1 MGDDGGAGGPGS
13 LDVDGY
19 VADPAAE
26 LARLAGEH
34 WYATGFDLSGR
45 PMPMVLAYDHV
56 RTTLRDRRLS
66 SRSFTDDMRASGI
79 SETTAHQLTPLFR
92 RHGDEHK
99 HHRALLAAAF
109 TPRSVERLRPVAAA
123 TAGRLAHE
131 LAVASDEAGG
141 GWTDL
146 VPAFAAP
153 LPPEVFA
160 VLFGLPVS
168 DRDRLGRWASAVAKA
183 FILANGPDDVAEIE
197 AAAAELRDYGR
208 DLIADRR
215 ARPADDLVTGL
226 LAAEID
232 GQRLDD
238 DEIVATISGF
248 IFAGAETTR
257 NQLMELVVA
266 FARRPD
272 AWRRVQADAD
282 LVPGAVE
289 EVLRHRGI
297 VPGLTR
303 VAVEPFEDAELEVE
317 RDGRLLVSFAAANHD
332 AAHFEDPGSFVID
345 RANASEHLS
354 FGWGPHFCLGAGLA
368 RVELQ
373 ESLLA
378 LTARFAPP
386 EIDPARLAMDHGWAD
401 SLPVR
406 WSSRST

>member
-1 MGDDGGAGGPGS
+1 MHDDGGTVGPAA

-19 VADPAAE
+19 LADPGGE
-26 LARLAGEH
+26 MRRLAEAH
-34 WYATGFDLSGR
+34 WYAEGYDLTGK
-45 PMPMVLAYDHV
+45 PMPMVLSYEHV

-66 SRSFTDDMRASGI
+66 ARSFTDDMLASGI
-79 SETTAHQLTPLFR
+79 SLETAHQLTPLFR
-92 RHGDEHK
+92 RDGDEHK
-99 HHRALLAAAF
+99 RHRALLAAAF

-123 TAGRLAHE
+123 TAARLADE
-131 LAVASDEAGG
+131 LVAATAASDDGR
-141 GWTDL
+141 TDF

-183 FILANGPDDVAEIE
+183 FNLFSGADEIDEIE
-197 AAAAELRDYGR
+197 VAAAELRDYSR
-208 DLIADRR
+208 ELIAARR
-215 ARPADDLVTGL
+215 AEPADDLVTGL

-232 GQRLDD
+232 GERLDD
-238 DEIVATISGF
+238 DEVVATISGF

-257 NQLMELVVA
+257 NQLMELVLA
-266 FARRPD
+266 FAEHPD
-272 AWRRVQADAD
+272 AWRRVQADDD

-303 VAVEPFEDAELEVE
+303 VAVEHVDEDGLEVE
-317 RDGRLLVSFAAANHD
+317 PDGRLMVAFVTANHD
-332 AAHFEDPGSFVID
+332 PGHFEDPETFDID
-345 RANASEHLS
+345 RGNSAEHLS

-373 ESLLA
+373 ESLRA
-378 LTARFAPP
+378 LTARFEPP
-386 EIDPARLAMDHGWAD
+386 QVDAADRPAGGSWSSTLT
-401 SLPVR
+401 VR
-406 WSSRST
+406 WTPR